1 MNFNILSGWFGLL
14 VLLGISEATLS
25 KSDKKKERPNE
36 VKLSSVNVVDRGLV
50 TEKLKSKDI
59 IKEHASY
66 CDRDREVKH
75 FPGITLAYVTPWNS
89 HGYDIA
95 KIFSQKFSFVSPVWL
110 QIKRRKGGTFFIQG
124 DHDIDQGWVDDV
136 TKGKPAQMVPR
147 VLFDGWSRNDY
158 ESLFSSEDAIEDC
171 INVLLK
177 FIKKKKF
184 PGLTIEIWSQLGGQY
199 RKELVHFLK
208 HVGQAFDEEG
218 KTLILVIPPPIYPG
232 NVEGMFGKSDFDEL
246 LPVVDAFSLM
256 TYDFSNPSRPG
267 PNSPLSW
274 MESCV
279 LALAPDDNPEV
290 RQKILLG
297 LNFYG
302 NEYSVGGGGPIVGNQ
317 YLEILKK
324 YKPKF
329 KWDEDSQEHAAE
341 YKTDRSKSV
350 IFYPTLLSLQK
361 RIELAK
367 QLGTGISIWEIGQG
381 LDYFYDLL

>member
-1 MNFNILSGWFGLL
+1 MDLDVVLF
-14 VLLGISEATLS
+14 VLLMLVTITETTLS
-25 KSDKKKERPNE
+25 KTDKKKERPHE
-36 VKLSSVNVVDRGLV
+36 VKLSSVNVRDRGLV

-59 IKEHASY
+59 IKEHSSY

-95 KIFSQKFSFVSPVWL
+95 KIFSQKFSYVSPVWL
-110 QIKRRKGGTFFIQG
+110 QIKRRKGGTFYIQG

-136 TKGKPAQMVPR
+136 TKGKPAEMVPR
-147 VLFDGWSRNDY
+147 VLFDGWSRSDY
-158 ESLFSSEDAIEDC
+158 ESLFSSEDAMEDC
-171 INVLLK
+171 ANALLK

-184 PGLTIEIWSQLGGQY
+184 PGVVVEIWSQLGGQY
-199 RKELVHFLK
+199 RQELVHFLK
-208 HVGQAFDEEG
+208 HLGEAFDQGG
-218 KTLILVIPPPIYPG
+218 KTFILVIPPPVYPG
-232 NVEGMFGKSDFDEL
+232 NIAGMFGKSEFDEL
-246 LPVVDAFSLM
+246 VPYVDAFSLM

-274 MESCV
+274 VESCV
-279 LALAPDDNPEV
+279 LALAPEDDPEV

-302 NEYSVGGGGPIVGNQ
+302 NDYSVGKGGPIVGNQ

-324 YKPKF
+324 SKPKF
-329 KWDEDSQEHAAE
+329 KWDTDSEEHIAE
-341 YKTDRSKSV
+341 YKMDSRNS
-350 IFYPTLLSLQK
+350 IIYYPTLLSLQK

-367 QLGTGISIWEIGQG
+367 RLGTGISIWEIGQG